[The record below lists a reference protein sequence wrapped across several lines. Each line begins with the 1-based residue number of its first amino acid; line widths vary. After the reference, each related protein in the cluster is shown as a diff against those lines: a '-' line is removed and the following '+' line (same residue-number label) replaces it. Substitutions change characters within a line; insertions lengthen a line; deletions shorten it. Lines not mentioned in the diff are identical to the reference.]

1 MKSNLNVTE
10 SFLVKLKGEMVVASY
25 WSKKIYIIS
34 TKTELIILITYR
46 FSDIVLYYVIYWYE
60 QLYNQEPS
68 GSLICM

>member
-34 TKTELIILITYR
+34 TKTELIHFDNLSIVGYCFILC
-46 FSDIVLYYVIYWYE
+46 DILV
-60 QLYNQEPS
+60 
-68 GSLICM
+68 